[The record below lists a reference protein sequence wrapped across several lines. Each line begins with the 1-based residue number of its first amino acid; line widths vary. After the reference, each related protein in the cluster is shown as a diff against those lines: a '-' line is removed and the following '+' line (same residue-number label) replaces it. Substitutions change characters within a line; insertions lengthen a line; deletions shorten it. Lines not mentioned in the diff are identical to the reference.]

1 MKKLMALS
9 LALLMTLS
17 LVACGSKTEQPSTGS
32 NSSDAEATGF
42 VPSKNVTW
50 ICTSSAGGGSDIFSR
65 QIADI
70 MKNEDLVNHRDLQRD
85 RRLRRSRPQQGCHHE
100 GWRR

>member
-17 LVACGSKTEQPSTGS
+17 LAACGSKTEQPSTGS
-32 NSSDAEATGF
+32 NSGDAEATGF

-50 ICTSSAGGGSDIFSR
+50 ICTS
-65 QIADI
+65 
-70 MKNEDLVNHRDLQRD
+70 
-85 RRLRRSRPQQGCHHE
+85 
-100 GWRR
+100 

>member
-42 VPSKNVTW
+42 VPSKNVTLSL
-50 ICTSSAGGGSDIFSR
+50 IHI
-65 QIADI
+65 
-70 MKNEDLVNHRDLQRD
+70 
-85 RRLRRSRPQQGCHHE
+85 
-100 GWRR
+100 

>member
-50 ICTSSAGGGSDIFSR
+50 ICTSSAGSLTPRLTMPRPAAIRTTLLPLSR
-65 QIADI
+65 LPRTAP
-70 MKNEDLVNHRDLQRD
+70 
-85 RRLRRSRPQQGCHHE
+85 S
-100 GWRR
+100 W

>member
-50 ICTSSAGGGSDIFSR
+50 ICTSSAGGGSDVMGGFVTGISTSSARMSKSSFSFCFSC
-65 QIADI
+65 
-70 MKNEDLVNHRDLQRD
+70 VFYF
-85 RRLRRSRPQQGCHHE
+85 
-100 GWRR
+100 

>member
-42 VPSKNVTW
+42 VPVSYTHL
-50 ICTSSAGGGSDIFSR
+50 T
-65 QIADI
+65 
-70 MKNEDLVNHRDLQRD
+70 
-85 RRLRRSRPQQGCHHE
+85 
-100 GWRR
+100 

>member
-42 VPSKNVTW
+42 VPPRTLPGSAPLPQAAAP
-50 ICTSSAGGGSDIFSR
+50 TSSPA
-65 QIADI
+65 
-70 MKNEDLVNHRDLQRD
+70 
-85 RRLRRSRPQQGCHHE
+85 RSLTS
-100 GWRR
+100 

>member
-42 VPSKNVTW
+42 VP
-50 ICTSSAGGGSDIFSR
+50 FR
-65 QIADI
+65 
-70 MKNEDLVNHRDLQRD
+70 R
-85 RRLRRSRPQQGCHHE
+85 RRLRHLLPPDR
-100 GWRR
+100 